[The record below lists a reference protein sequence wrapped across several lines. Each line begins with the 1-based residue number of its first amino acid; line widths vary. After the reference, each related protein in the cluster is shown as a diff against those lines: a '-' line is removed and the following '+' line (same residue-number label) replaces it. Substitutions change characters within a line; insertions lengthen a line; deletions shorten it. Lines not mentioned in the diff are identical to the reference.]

1 MELQQLLSTDSLK
14 HPCCYY
20 LHSRLHVAFRKELSK
35 DKEGPQGR
43 SEKESAKIFLIKRIL
58 STDFT
63 LAKNRATDF
72 MFWCVIPATL
82 NKELYRLETVLHQ

>member
-1 MELQQLLSTDSLK
+1 M
-14 HPCCYY
+14 HPCCCY
-20 LHSRLHVAFRKELSK
+20 LHSRLHLTFRKELSK

-43 SEKESAKIFLIKRIL
+43 SEKESANVLHLEGIS

-63 LAKNRATDF
+63 LATNRATDF
-72 MFWCVIPATL
+72 MFWCVIRATL